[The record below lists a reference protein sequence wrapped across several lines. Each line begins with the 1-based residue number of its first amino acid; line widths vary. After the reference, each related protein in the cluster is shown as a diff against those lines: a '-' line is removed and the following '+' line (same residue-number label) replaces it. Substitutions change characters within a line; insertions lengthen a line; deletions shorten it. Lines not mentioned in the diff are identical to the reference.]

1 MEAKNSKAVTNEM
14 LFEEL
19 KIMRSQIEELRSEFE
34 NFKNPV
40 GEFTSKWVDT
50 YDVMQM
56 LRVSRR
62 TMDNYIKAGKLTP
75 TRIRKRNYFEVSQVK
90 ALMRIPDEKLLSY
103 GVDVP
108 WLREMVRPM
117 LEMGDDFCGK

>member
-1 MEAKNSKAVTNEM
+1 MEEKNSKAVTNEM
-14 LFEEL
+14 LYEEL
-19 KIMRSQIEELRSEFE
+19 KIIRSQMEEFRSDFE

-40 GEFTSKWVDT
+40 DEFTSKWVDT

-90 ALMRIPDEKLLSY
+90 ALMKIPDERLLSY

-117 LEMGDDFCGK
+117 LEMGDD

>member
-14 LFEEL
+14 LYEEL
-19 KIMRSQIEELRSEFE
+19 KIIRSQMEQLRSEFE

-75 TRIRKRNYFEVSQVK
+75 TRIRKRNYFEVSKVK
-90 ALMRIPDEKLLSY
+90 ALMKIPDERLLSY

-117 LEMGDDFCGK
+117 LEMGDD

>member
-14 LFEEL
+14 LLEEL
-19 KIMRSQIEELRSEFE
+19 KIIRSQMEQLRSEFE

-62 TMDNYIKAGKLTP
+62 SMDNYIKGKLHELPP
-75 TRIRKRNYFEVSQVK
+75 TTKNKLYV
-90 ALMRIPDEKLLSY
+90 ALSRAKNNL
-103 GVDVP
+103 
-108 WLREMVRPM
+108 
-117 LEMGDDFCGK
+117 